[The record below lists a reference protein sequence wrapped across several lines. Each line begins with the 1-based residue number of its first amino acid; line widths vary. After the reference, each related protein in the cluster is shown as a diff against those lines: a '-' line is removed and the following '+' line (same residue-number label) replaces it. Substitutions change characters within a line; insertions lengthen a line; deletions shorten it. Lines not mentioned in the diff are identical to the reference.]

1 MLQQLKFV
9 MGSVSKKELIQ
20 SLSHFKIKD
29 QRVYGYNGKLGLSA
43 PIPFEIDCYPKATQL
58 VNAIDKCEEAVQ
70 LGMTPKGRLS
80 VKSGKFRSYVDCLP
94 EDGNTP
100 HVEPEGE
107 VVDLDGEALMKALKL
122 LQPFVADD
130 AARPWSNGVLLKG
143 NSAYATNNVI
153 FVEYWMGV
161 TFPCDIVIPR
171 NAIKEMLRIKQKP
184 VRFQM
189 TDNSL
194 TVHYEDG
201 CWLRTNLINSGW
213 PDPSKLFT
221 AEANPVPFPEG
232 FYEALDS
239 VNNFTDKFGRIMFD
253 NGVLY
258 THNDDEMGAKVEIA
272 ELVDKGSYVV
282 TMLQKLQGVANTIDF
297 SHYPNPCPWYGD
309 NVRGVIIG
317 LRWLEELNV

>member
-1 MLQQLKFV
+1 MLDQLKFV

-107 VVDLDGEALMKALKL
+107 FVDLDGEALMKAMKL
-122 LQPFVADD
+122 LQPFVAED
-130 AARPWSNGVLLKG
+130 AARPWSNGILLKG
-143 NSAYATNNVI
+143 KSAYATNNVI
-153 FVEYWMGV
+153 FIEYWVGV
-161 TFPCDIVIPR
+161 KFPCEIVIPR

-184 VRFQM
+184 IRFQM
-189 TDNSL
+189 TETSL
-194 TVHYEDG
+194 TIHYEDG
-201 CWLRTNLINSGW
+201 CWLRTNLINNNW
-213 PDPSKLFT
+213 PDAERLFAT
-221 AEANPVPFPEG
+221 EANPLPIPEG
-232 FYEALDS
+232 FYEALEN
-239 VNNFTDKFGRIMFD
+239 VKPFTDKFGRVMFE
-253 NGVLY
+253 NGVMY
-258 THNDDEMGAKVEIA
+258 THNDEEAGAKVEVP
-272 ELVDKGSYVV
+272 ELTAKGSYVV
-282 TMLQKLQGVANTIDF
+282 TMLQKLQGVATEVDF
-297 SHYPNPCPWYGD
+297 SPYPNACPWYGESI
-309 NVRGVIIG
+309 RGVIIG
-317 LRWLEELNV
+317 LRWLEEANI